1 MLQHEGNTQ
10 GVCPSILEIMPKHW
24 NIYEKTMSQ
33 HAIANVTT
41 CVEGRLLVVK
51 ICKMN
56 VGSMPQHAGHTQAGC
71 QGIQGNIS
79 RHPIKIFSTE

>member
-41 CVEGRLLVVK
+41 ALKED
-51 ICKMN
+51 
-56 VGSMPQHAGHTQAGC
+56 
-71 QGIQGNIS
+71 
-79 RHPIKIFSTE
+79 FW

>member
-10 GVCPSILEIMPKHW
+10 GVCPSILEIMPRHW

-33 HAIANVTT
+33 HAIANVAA

-51 ICKMN
+51 IRKMDAAT
-56 VGSMPQHAGHTQAGC
+56 SMVQCRTYGAYASWMPRHSRQHAKA
-71 QGIQGNIS
+71 S
-79 RHPIKIFSTE
+79 